1 MSTKSSTKSSTMT
14 ALRKSRPTPATR
26 VALTLAVALLSL
38 APVLSDAAT
47 LSLEIEPVASA
58 TGTLQIAVYDSETGF
73 RKKAVRAVK
82 VAAVAGVTRLQID
95 GLPAGE
101 YAVMLF
107 HDLNGNDQ
115 LDSNLMGIPKEP
127 WGGSIGTKSMFGPPS
142 WNDARF
148 TLPEAGLTVPIRL
161 N

>member
-1 MSTKSSTKSSTMT
+1 MSLNT
-14 ALRKSRPTPATR
+14 APKTPSRHTGPTPATR
-26 VALTLAVALLSL
+26 VALTLAMALLGL

-47 LSLEIEPVASA
+47 LSLEIEPVAAA
-58 TGTLQIAVYDSETGF
+58 TGTLQVAVYDSEAGF

-82 VAAVAGVTRLQID
+82 VAAVAGVTRLQIND
-95 GLPAGE
+95 LPAGE

-115 LDSNLMGIPKEP
+115 LDSNLMGMPKEP
-127 WGGSIGTKSMFGPPS
+127 WGGSIGTKSLFGPPS

>member
-1 MSTKSSTKSSTMT
+1 MSPHPSTQFPRRMT
-14 ALRKSRPTPATR
+14 GPAPAAR
-26 VALTLAVALLSL
+26 VALTLAVALLGL
-38 APVLSDAAT
+38 APVWSDAAT

-58 TGTLQIAVYDSETGF
+58 TGTLQVAVYDSEASF

-82 VAAVAGVTRLQID
+82 VAAVPGVTRLQID

-127 WGGSIGTKSMFGPPS
+127 WGGSIGTRSLFGPPGWS
-142 WNDARF
+142 DARF
-148 TLPEAGLTVPIRL
+148 SLPEAGLTVPIRL

>member
-1 MSTKSSTKSSTMT
+1 MTSPTRPCNWPSS
-14 ALRKSRPTPATR
+14 PATR
-26 VALTLAVALLSL
+26 TLLTLGMALLGL
-38 APVLSDAAT
+38 VPVLAEAAT

-58 TGTLQIAVYDSETGF
+58 TGTLQVAVYDSEAGF

-82 VAAVAGVTRLQID
+82 VAAVAGVTRLQIAD
-95 GLPAGE
+95 LPPGE
-101 YAVMLF
+101 YAVILF

-127 WGGSIGTKSMFGPPS
+127 WGGSIGSKSIFGPPS

-161 N
+161 